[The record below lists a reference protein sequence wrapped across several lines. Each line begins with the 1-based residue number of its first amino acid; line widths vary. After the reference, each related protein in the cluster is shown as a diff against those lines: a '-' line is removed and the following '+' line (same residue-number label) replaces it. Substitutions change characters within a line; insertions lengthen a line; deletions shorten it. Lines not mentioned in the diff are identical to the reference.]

1 MSCCSATDRFF
12 SFFAK
17 FYAWKLEKKGFEK
30 SQQKLF
36 EALNVTGFK
45 DQSIL
50 EIGCGTGYF
59 HQSLLQAGAARARG
73 VDMSEKMI
81 AYARRL
87 AAKKGLDEITEYE
100 TGDFVEDQDHY
111 KNHDLIL
118 LDKVICCYPDPD
130 KLIGISTG
138 QEGVKIMYYKLQR

>member
-36 EALNVTGFK
+36 EALTETGFEQ
-45 DQSIL
+45 QSVL

-59 HQSLLQAGAARARG
+59 HQSLLQAGAARAKG
-73 VDMSEKMI
+73 IDMSYKMI
-81 AYARRL
+81 EYAKML
-87 AAKKGLDEITEYE
+87 AAKKGLKTVTDYS
-100 TGDFVEDQDHY
+100 TGDFVEDQNKYEDY
-111 KNHDLIL
+111 DLIL
-118 LDKVICCYPDPD
+118 LDKVIC
-130 KLIGISTG
+130 
-138 QEGVKIMYYKLQR
+138 